1 MEDGKKILSEDI
13 IPSLKAKVEA
23 KQDKLTAGNNITI
36 TNDNVISASGAAGA
50 NNGKLTIEKNGT
62 EVGSFTA
69 DQATDTAINIT
80 VPTTATEVGALADT
94 TKYAANIVMNM
105 DTASYQI
112 TTTLKDQDGNS
123 IGNPQTIDLP
133 LESVVV
139 SGAYNAATKEVELT
153 LEDGSKVSFSVAD
166 LVAGLQTEITDANK
180 LNADLVDDTTAT
192 HKFSTAAEKTKLS
205 GLANIKS
212 VGSGLNLNASTGEL
226 TANTPPTVNNATIT
240 IQRNGIDVDSFT
252 VNQATNKSINISVPT
267 TVASLSDAG
276 QYAKKTDLPTVNNGT
291 LTIQRNGTNVA
302 TFTANQSGTST
313 ANISVPNITT
323 TAIDPGEGSALAAN
337 NYIGVYGQTSDL
349 VETNDIADG
358 AVTSAKIGS
367 EAVLNQHLAPNSVT
381 SDNVDWGTLPA
392 TPKSVI
398 TIAKTGNGAVSA
410 SSVIPLET
418 SKGVLGSG
426 LSLSSGKVVIGDGI
440 THVLVSGVATGDYV
454 SGFKRLQI
462 RKNGVSVA
470 GVFMTTADSSGY
482 ITGAIPEM
490 IVDVSKG
497 DTLELYNQ
505 DSGTTFWSFGTYMT
519 VIGFN

>member
-80 VPTTATEVGALADT
+80 VPTAATEVGALADT

-105 DTASYQI
+105 DTANYQI

-323 TAIDPGEGSALAAN
+323 TATDPGEGSALAAN

-381 SDNVDWGTLPA
+381 ADNVDWGTIGETLFDGA
-392 TPKSVI
+392 TTGSIILSKSYAGKKYLEI
-398 TIAKTGNGAVSA
+398 TYGVSSNGSDIKTERFLIEKMANEFSLVGNFRGNY
-410 SSVIPLET
+410 
-418 SKGVLGSG
+418 SG
-426 LSLSSGKVVIGDGI
+426 IGYSNVTI
-440 THVLVSGVATGDYV
+440 NQRVLVSGTSITRGATYTTGINNSNNAIFIDGGSLYI
-454 SGFKRLQI
+454 FKI
-462 RKNGVSVA
+462 IA
-470 GVFMTTADSSGY
+470 Y
-482 ITGAIPEM
+482 
-490 IVDVSKG
+490 
-497 DTLELYNQ
+497 
-505 DSGTTFWSFGTYMT
+505 
-519 VIGFN
+519 

>member
-1 MEDGKKILSEDI
+1 MEDGKKILSEGI

-105 DTASYQI
+105 DTANYQI

-323 TAIDPGEGSALAAN
+323 TATDPGEGSALAAN

-381 SDNVDWGTLPA
+381 ADNVDWQTMVYSTSPKIVGSWLNGKPIYEKTIGGFKLGNAKPIYLDVGASNISIIDIRGTA
-392 TPKSVI
+392 
-398 TIAKTGNGAVSA
+398 IASNGVT
-410 SSVIPLET
+410 IPLPYVPQLNSNVT
-418 SKGVLGSG
+418 SLMDYTVEVAYTPSDGGIRVT
-426 LSLSSGKVVIGDGI
+426 SSNDR
-440 THVLVSGVATGDYV
+440 SSFTGY
-454 SGFKRLQI
+454 LTI
-462 RKNGVSVA
+462 R
-470 GVFMTTADSSGY
+470 Y
-482 ITGAIPEM
+482 
-490 IVDVSKG
+490 
-497 DTLELYNQ
+497 
-505 DSGTTFWSFGTYMT
+505 
-519 VIGFN
+519 FNNN

>member
-105 DTASYQI
+105 DTANYQI

-240 IQRNGIDVDSFT
+240 IQRNGVNVDSFT
-252 VNQATNKSINISVPT
+252 VNQATNKSINIAVPT

-323 TAIDPGEGSALAAN
+323 TATDPGEGSALAAN

-381 SDNVDWGTLPA
+381 ADNVDWTTLSGDKWPLINTATSNNNINNKVDYEQYSFTVPA
-392 TPKSVI
+392 SGRYFVSFTQQLGSNAATGYGLTLKIKLDSTTVCQSGAA
-398 TIAKTGNGAVSA
+398 IAGNPAYMYGVVSCAVSA
-410 SSVIPLET
+410 
-418 SKGVLGSG
+418 KSG
-426 LSLSSGKVVIGDGI
+426 QAI
-440 THVLVSGVATGDYV
+440 TCTATGGSTNSTSTANGRV
-454 SGFKRLQI
+454 SLARI
-462 RKNGVSVA
+462 A
-470 GVFMTTADSSGY
+470 
-482 ITGAIPEM
+482 
-490 IVDVSKG
+490 
-497 DTLELYNQ
+497 
-505 DSGTTFWSFGTYMT
+505 
-519 VIGFN
+519 